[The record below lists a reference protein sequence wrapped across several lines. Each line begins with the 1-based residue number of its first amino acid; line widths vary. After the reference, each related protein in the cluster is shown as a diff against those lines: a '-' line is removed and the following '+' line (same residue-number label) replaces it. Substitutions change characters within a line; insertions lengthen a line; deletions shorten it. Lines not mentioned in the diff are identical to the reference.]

1 MGKQHFSTRQ
11 NNKVIPM
18 TLDANFY
25 FERAL
30 RHLNRNNYSKAL
42 KYFWRTVDI
51 EPNNPVHYCNLA
63 GILSEI
69 GHFKES
75 NELLLYVVENLD
87 PKLTECYYYLANN
100 YAYLEELEQSF
111 KYVHR
116 YLDES
121 PEGEFAED
129 ASEMLSFISSELDEI
144 DDLGDGSRELYI
156 AHYKAKG
163 LLEEGKFFEAI
174 KRLEE
179 MVGNYPDFFPAKN
192 NLALAYFY
200 LGDYTKSIEQTK
212 SVLDKES
219 NNIHALCNLAII
231 YQHINEID
239 EYNFLI
245 EFLTKLSPYN
255 SEHLYKLATTF
266 AILGEH
272 EVAFKHFN
280 KLISK
285 DELNIVLMHYGA
297 VAAYNTG
304 RFDLAFKWW
313 NKILKSDRDS
323 LVAKYYLDVFEGDI
337 SNRLVILPTFCYQY
351 ELPIEQL
358 TNIVKQSNHFYKEFT
373 FKSMLWG
380 LKNGENRVKESI
392 LLGLGFFRNS
402 EAEVVLRDFLLNED
416 NSKHLKNKALLAL
429 EEMNAKPPYKLNK
442 DGKVYNVDRQTP
454 DFSIWK
460 DNWLDVLEG
469 LEKILGERL
478 DIIELYDAKVIWFDF
493 INKTF
498 PNAPNIRKVEGWVAA
513 IEYIVAKMH
522 YRLVKYDI
530 LATRY
535 NVSKQTIVK
544 NVHLLQDVLDL
555 KNKYNNHPMLNK

>member
-11 NNKVIPM
+11 KNKVIPM
-18 TLDANFY
+18 TLDANFF

-51 EPNNPVHYCNLA
+51 EPNNPIHYCNLA

-69 GHFKES
+69 GQFRES

-87 PKLTECYYYLANN
+87 PKLTECYYHLANN

-129 ASEMLSFISSELDEI
+129 ASEMLSFISGELDEI
-144 DDLGDGSRELYI
+144 DDLSEDSKELYI
-156 AHYKAKG
+156 AHYKAKS
-163 LLEEGKFFEAI
+163 LLEEGKFAEAV
-174 KRLEE
+174 KRLEA
-179 MVGNYPDFFPAKN
+179 MVDNYPDFFPAKN

-200 LGDYTKSIEQTK
+200 LGDYSKSIEQTK
-212 SVLDKES
+212 KVLDKES
-219 NNIHALCNLAII
+219 SNIHALCNLAIF
-231 YQHINEID
+231 YQHINELEEFSFII
-239 EYNFLI
+239 N
-245 EFLTKLSPYN
+245 FLTKLAPFN

-272 EVAFKHFN
+272 EMAFKHFN
-280 KLISK
+280 KLIYK
-285 DELNIVLMHYGA
+285 DELNLVLIHYGA

-304 RFDLAFKWW
+304 RYELAFKWW
-313 NKILKSDRDS
+313 NKILKIDS
-323 LVAKYYLDVFEGDI
+323 ESLIAKYYLEVLAGDI
-337 SNRLVILPTFCYQY
+337 SNRLLILPTFCYQY

-358 TNIVKQSNHFYKEFT
+358 INIVKQSNQFYKDLT

-380 LKNGENRVKESI
+380 LENGDNRTKESI
-392 LLGLGFFRNS
+392 LLGLGFFKDV
-402 EAEVVLRDFLLNED
+402 EAEKVLRGFLVSEE
-416 NSKHLKNKALLAL
+416 NSKYLKNKALLAL
-429 EEMNAKPPYKLNK
+429 EEMNAKPPYRINK
-442 DGKVYNVDRQTP
+442 DGKEYAVDRQTP
-454 DFSIWK
+454 DFSLWK

-469 LEKILGERL
+469 LEEILGERL
-478 DIIELYDAKVIWFDF
+478 NIIELYDAKIIWFDF
-493 INKTF
+493 INRTF
-498 PNAPNIRKVEGWVAA
+498 PNTPNVRKVEGWVAA

-522 YRLVKYDI
+522 YHPVNYDM
-530 LATRY
+530 LAANY
-535 NVSKQTIVK
+535 YVSKQTIIK
-544 NVHLLQDVLDL
+544 NVNLLQNVLDL
-555 KNKYNNHPMLNK
+555 KNRYHNHPMFEK